1 MATKYVQIKNDLDIR
16 QRLEADRTRLR
27 KIAGLDQSPHIHRP
41 VKHGLTSEERS
52 KVTVLFRGFTWM
64 HEDLIRA
71 VLQGWGYRREKLPVP
86 DMPAFQVDKQ
96 STSPTLYASSGD
108 FRRIFYEE
116 TDSLYR
122 LSALLTADH
131 EKAEWCFVA
140 GLKDSVNGS
149 TVFKQWAR
157 SWARRAI
164 IQNAVRV
171 INPLPMEKHAPLSFN
186 SHGKTLAREQAEI
199 AAVLELGPFERFV
212 YVMSVL
218 ESYSDQ
224 DCSVL
229 LGCARRDVLAAR
241 SRSLQRIE
249 MQSTFTVSAR

>member
-149 TVFKQWAR
+149 TVFKAGDH
-157 SWARRAI
+157 SERRASHQPTPHGETCSFEFQQSW
-164 IQNAVRV
+164 QNTGEGA
-171 INPLPMEKHAPLSFN
+171 
-186 SHGKTLAREQAEI
+186 G
-199 AAVLELGPFERFV
+199 G
-212 YVMSVL
+212 
-218 ESYSDQ
+218 
-224 DCSVL
+224 DCRCS
-229 LGCARRDVLAAR
+229 
-241 SRSLQRIE
+241 
-249 MQSTFTVSAR
+249 